1 MIVTEMNAGRKIEYS
16 TRKTKLD
23 LGDGALI
30 VDLARWQKDYPVE
43 KDIMADRE
51 GDLGIGSG
59 AFYVAQVE
67 IPAIEYSE
75 ETETVTD
82 DEGNESETVVTT
94 PLPLDMDKVELR
106 LFSIEGIKIN

>member
-1 MIVTEMNAGRKIEYS
+1 MIVTEMNVGQKTDYALR
-16 TRKTKLD
+16 RTKLD
-23 LGDGALI
+23 FGDGALT
-30 VDLARWQKDYPVE
+30 VDLARWQKDYTVT

-67 IPAIEYSE
+67 IPPIEYE
-75 ETETVTD
+75 EQTETVTD
-82 DEGNESETVVTT
+82 GEGNESENVVLT
-94 PLPLDMDKVELR
+94 PLPLDTDKVELR